1 MSKLGPITERVK
13 NLAVGKSCTVPRCP
27 HKADVIRTLQRLKP
41 EARYTAAEREGA
53 YVVTRTA

>member
-1 MSKLGPITERVK
+1 MAKIGPTTERVM

-27 HKADVIRTLQRLKP
+27 HKAGVIRTLQRIKP